1 MTKTYDKLT
10 YVICHNGA
18 DVVHP
23 GEVQPGTT
31 LSTGQ
36 PTVEEFTDKEAW
48 KARLV
53 ELKYDVVKLDPPALN
68 SMREPRAPIGPRAA
82 ERMAQRAELANM
94 APEERMAHRKAQREA
109 RMAERAN
116 MAKLSPE
123 ERKAQRLNA
132 RKP

>member
-1 MTKTYDKLT
+1 MTKTYDALT
-10 YVICHNGA
+10 YVICHNGS

-23 GEVQPGTT
+23 CEVQPGTN
-31 LSTGQ
+31 LSSGQ
-36 PTVEEFTDKEAW
+36 PNVEEFTDKEAW
-48 KARLV
+48 KARLA
-53 ELKYDVVKLDPPALN
+53 ELNYDVSQLDPPALK
-68 SMREPRAPIGPRAA
+68 SMREPPAPIGPRAV
-82 ERMAQRAELANM
+82 ERMAERAELANM
-94 APEERMAHRKAQREA
+94 SPEERMAHRQAQREA